1 MSFEKPRPVV
11 ERFLQLKN
19 KLAVLDKAK
28 NLKGS
33 GIFINEDFPE
43 AVRQKKEKKP
53 LPAKKAARERGDVA
67 YLRYDTHCSSTCSK
81 PITTKEG
88 QC

>member
-43 AVRQKKEKKP
+43 AVRQKKEKN
-53 LPAKKAARERGDVA
+53 LFQQRRQLVREVM
-67 YLRYDTHCSSTCSK
+67 LL
-81 PITTKEG
+81 I
-88 QC
+88 